1 MKDLNKMNKKQLRAY
16 GEFIRGVVGAMS
28 VVIETASETIPS
40 VYMSEMNAS
49 CEAMSKLLDSLTED
63 FEKEFERLQ
72 K

>member
-28 VVIETASETIPS
+28 VVIETASETIPI
-40 VYMSEMNAS
+40 VYMAEMNAS